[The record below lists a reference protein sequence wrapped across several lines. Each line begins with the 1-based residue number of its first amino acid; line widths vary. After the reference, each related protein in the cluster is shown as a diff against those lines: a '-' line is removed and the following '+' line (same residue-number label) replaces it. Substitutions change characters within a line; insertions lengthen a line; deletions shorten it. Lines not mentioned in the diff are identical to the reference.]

1 MYLDHAGASLY
12 SKTQIEEV
20 TQELGQRLAANP
32 HTSPENAEAVEETR
46 NVVLKHFNTDDTKY
60 DVIFTSGATA
70 SIKERLEGTSVS

>member
-1 MYLDHAGASLY
+1 MSQAVASSALVLASY
-12 SKTQIEEV
+12 
-20 TQELGQRLAANP
+20 LGQRLAGNP

-46 NVVLKHFNTDDTKY
+46 NVVLRHFNTDDTKY